1 MAFPYSFPAYPYQ
14 MYQPL
19 PVSQPVNPQTGII
32 WVSGENEAQMYPVAP
47 NNAVALWDSSAPVLY
62 LKQAD
67 ASGKPGM
74 KIYDLTERAV
84 SVSGSG
90 GISVPTYATKDD
102 LVQFN
107 SAIEQMKA
115 DIEKL
120 KRRPTRRTEDD
131 E

>member
-1 MAFPYSFPAYPYQ
+1 MAYPFYTPYPYQ
-14 MYQPL
+14 MYQPSPPL
-19 PVSQPVNPQTGII
+19 NPQTGII
-32 WVSGENEAQMYPVAP
+32 WVNGEREAQMYPVAP

-74 KIYDLTERAV
+74 KIYDLTERSV
-84 SVSGSG
+84 SVSGSVAV
-90 GISVPTYATKDD
+90 SAPTYATKDD

-107 SAIEQMKA
+107 SAIEQIKA

-120 KRRPTRRTEDD
+120 KRKPTRRTEDD

>member
-1 MAFPYSFPAYPYQ
+1 MAYPYFPYQPYQ
-14 MYQPL
+14 MYQPSPPL
-19 PVSQPVNPQTGII
+19 NPQTGII
-32 WVSGENEAQMYPVAP
+32 WVNGEREAQMYPVAP

-74 KIYDLTERAV
+74 KIYDLTERSV
-84 SVSGSG
+84 SVSGSEA
-90 GISVPTYATKDD
+90 ISVPTYATKDD

-120 KRRPTRRTEDD
+120 KRRPARRTEDD